1 MLRMFDNEEVA
12 ARHLPIAHGAM
23 SGSLRSARV
32 RADGSGDLRVETSPA
47 VDTRPQATVV
57 VARKRDDG
65 DPYAD
70 VPCTD

>member
-1 MLRMFDNEEVA
+1 
-12 ARHLPIAHGAM
+12 M